1 MYRRDFLLDCMYE
14 RIAKDL
20 NFPILTFNEEILLL
34 DCIYERIAKDL
45 NFVVVIFLQYY
56 FRIDDE
62 EIYYGLVYDI
72 YYREIN
78 IIPRNEQGIP

>member
-1 MYRRDFLLDCMYE
+1 MYE

-20 NFPILTFNEEILLL
+20 NFPILTLKRFFY
-34 DCIYERIAKDL
+34 CIYERIAKDL